1 MKKIITLLLVL
12 VLLLPMGTAVE
23 AADSIVRN
31 GGFEE
36 DNHSGVLRYWNVASG
51 SVTAVDEGAYSGSR
65 AIRMEHTANMFIWQA
80 VRPVPGETYRISF
93 FARKPEGTEGGAAT
107 AAVKL
112 ETYNKER
119 KNSANVSH
127 EFSVGTDWAEYGFDY
142 TVSEDADYVSF
153 MLRMFHGGSMYFD
166 DVCMTGEVIP
176 EVATDAPRIPAE
188 GVRTPVAGTEQL
200 FKNPGFSET
209 ENGYPKNWQVFGDT
223 WVNNEFSTYET
234 DVGRSDSTSVR
245 ISTDHGGYPWAFQLV
260 PDMQAGA
267 RYQLTGWYNAWISGG
282 EAAVTVKLEFY
293 SENINHVNYSLPS
306 SYAPS
311 YGDTGGAWKQFCFE
325 FTMPEDGKS
334 TAFFFRFVKNVG
346 TVYFDDVALHMVEA
360 PPKAILSTDQ
370 VFYYPD
376 METGTATL
384 TANTADGAYASFV
397 LSDNNGI
404 LKEKMQV
411 PLLDGK
417 YAYYTFSTEFME
429 EKKEYRIKAV
439 LYDAVG
445 QAMETVE
452 RPIYQYPRP
461 KLLGSD
467 GIYRYDGEPFV
478 PKIVYHVS
486 PADYGRMAEIGINV
500 VQISTYDTL
509 ADYREIL
516 DGLKTLGLKALV
528 PLYHNMLPASHP
540 DNEVWSREIITAF
553 KDHPAVFAWAV
564 QDEPWAHSLDC
575 EELLFKAY
583 KLIRDI
589 DEVHPVYICDCFPR
603 YYRTTGLY
611 VDSMAF
617 DDYPTNAR
625 NVGYKMM
632 EGIQAANEAVGFK
645 KPVSTL
651 CSALNTGSFA
661 PLAHEMRNQ
670 IYQVYFEGGT
680 WGIYPYNNPSGA
692 AKLHDSVYWGELVEF
707 KQLEYDLMDEYFIL
721 HRYKNFNSGG
731 TDTYRYESFIKDGS
745 VYMVVLN
752 HVRSAQTV
760 SVPLVSR
767 NGRVRADGWTFS
779 VINGAEAD
787 KARVEG
793 DNFIIGMTETQ
804 AAIYKLTPTAP
815 MDETLLEKTGFTDL
829 DGETEVGKATGL
841 LESIGAVPG
850 GETFRPEE
858 AVLRSE
864 FAEMLIGAMGL
875 ASDTEIQFADVA
887 AEATYAEATSA
898 GKRYGIFTGTS
909 FMPNESLTREDMYIY
924 AERAI
929 RLKMGENADA
939 AIQNVKAML
948 SAEGFPAAGTATR
961 GEAALVAARIY
972 NLSGFT
978 IRFENEENV
987 LTDKLSPG
995 VLTAKV
1001 RMLGEEEEK
1010 EVRFIMALY
1019 ETQNGVR
1026 ELTGIQIAAHRTEP
1040 GSCEELTVSCT
1051 VPQGDG
1057 QYAAEA
1063 FLWDAAA
1070 LTGKKARITE

>member
-1 MKKIITLLLVL
+1 MKKIFALLLL
-12 VLLLPMGTAVE
+12 FLLLLPLGAVAD
-23 AADSIVRN
+23 AAATITKNS
-31 GGFEE
+31 GFEE
-36 DNHSGVLRYWNVASG
+36 DNHSGALRYWNIASG
-51 SVTAVDEGAYSGSR
+51 SVTVTEEEVHDGSR

-93 FARKPEGTEGGAAT
+93 FARKPEGEEGGAAT

-112 ETYNKER
+112 ETYNNER
-119 KNSANVSH
+119 KNSANISR
-127 EFSVGTDWAEYGFDY
+127 EFTVGTEWAEYSFDY

-153 MLRMFHGGSMYFD
+153 MLRMFHGGVMYFD
-166 DVCMTGEVIP
+166 DVCMTGKVLT
-176 EVATDAPRIPAE
+176 EVAADAPRIPAE
-188 GVRTPVAGTEQL
+188 GVRTPVPGTEQL
-200 FKNPGFSET
+200 FKNPGFTET

-234 DVGRSDSTSVR
+234 GAGRSDSTSVR

-260 PDMQAGA
+260 PDMQEGA
-267 RYQLTGWYNAWISGG
+267 RYQLTGWYNAWISGDLD
-282 EAAVTVKLEFY
+282 AVTVKLEFY
-293 SENINHVNYSLPS
+293 SENINHVDYSLPS

-384 TANTADGAYASFV
+384 TASAEEEQYVSFAI
-397 LSDNNGI
+397 SDEAGT
-404 LKEKMQV
+404 LKKKEAV
-411 PLLDGK
+411 PLTAEK
-417 YAYYTFSTEFME
+417 YAYYTFSTDFME

-439 LYDAVG
+439 LYDAAG
-445 QAMETVE
+445 QALETVE
-452 RPIYQYPRP
+452 RPVYMYPRP

-486 PADYGRMAEIGINV
+486 PADYGRMTEIGINV
-500 VQISTYDTL
+500 VQIQTFDTL

-540 DNEVWSREIITAF
+540 DNETWSREIITTF

-575 EELLFKAY
+575 EELLFDAY

-589 DEVHPVYICDCFPR
+589 DDVHPVYICDCFPR
-603 YYRTTGLY
+603 YYPKTGLY

-617 DDYPTNAR
+617 DDYPTSAK

-632 EGIQAANEAVGFK
+632 RGLQKANAAVGFK

-651 CSALNTGSFA
+651 CSALDTGGFS

-680 WGIYPYNNPSGA
+680 WGIYPYNNPAGA
-692 AKLHDSVYWGELVEF
+692 AKLHDSVYWDELKAF

-731 TDTYRYESFIKDGS
+731 TETWRYECFVKDGS
-745 VYMVVLN
+745 VYAVVLN
-752 HVRSAQTV
+752 HVRSTQTV
-760 SVPLVSR
+760 SIPLVSQ

-779 VINGAEAD
+779 VVNGAEAE

-793 DNFIIGMTETQ
+793 DNLIIEMTGTQ
-804 AAIYKLTPTAP
+804 AAIYKLTPQYP
-815 MDETLLEKTGFTDL
+815 MEEALLEETGFTDL

-909 FMPNESLTREDMYIY
+909 FMSTESLTREDMYIY

-929 RLKMGENADA
+929 WLKMGENADVA
-939 AIQNVKAML
+939 VQNVKAML

-972 NLSGFT
+972 NFSGFT
-978 IRFENEENV
+978 IRFENEEKV
-987 LTDKLSPG
+987 LQDKLHPG

-1001 RMLGEEEEK
+1001 RVLGETEEREI
-1010 EVRFIMALY
+1010 RLFLALY
-1019 ETQNGVR
+1019 ETINNKR
-1026 ELTGIQIAAHRTEP
+1026 ELINLKAACHTLQP
-1040 GSCEELTVSCT
+1040 GDCEELTVSYT
-1051 VPQGDG
+1051 VPQREGSFT
-1057 QYAAEA
+1057 AEA
-1063 FLWDAAA
+1063 FLWDMKD
-1070 LTGKKARITE
+1070 LSGRKAYITE